1 EIDGRRVD
9 SDPVGIRARVGYMP
23 EHDCLPADQS
33 AADLVAGLGELS
45 GLPARDARQ
54 RASDVLNLVGLDEA
68 RFRPMGGFSTGMK
81 QRVKLAQAIV
91 ADPTLVL
98 LDEPTAGLDPT
109 GREEMLGLVARLG
122 EFGISAV
129 MATHLL
135 DDVQKVCDH
144 VVMLDGGRLVVAG
157 PTESLL
163 EAKTGAGGRAGAA
176 RLQFHLAGWPPRSR
190 RRGRRRRHPRRH
202 PRRGGRA
209 APPAHAPVDTGHLT
223 RRRLRRQG
231 QPPEGGAVMTVAAT
245 APKGQVYDRGYRPYE
260 GKRGG
265 RGAVVRALW
274 IASVRRAL
282 GLRRSWRQK
291 LLPWGL
297 LVVVS
302 IPAIVAVGIAYV
314 TRNTPGRDFHFI
326 SYQEY
331 VGVSSALLLFVA
343 VTAPDIMCP
352 DRRQRV

>member
-1 EIDGRRVD
+1 VFRTSHLTKHYGSVAALEDLSVEVPSGRVGLVGANGAGKTTMFRLLLGLTRPTAGTVEIDGRRVD

-163 EAKTGAGGRAGAA
+163 EAKTGTVVVEVDGSTRALVAA
-176 RLQFHLAGWPPRSR
+176 LEQHGFSSTLQ
-190 RRGRRRRHPRRH
+190 
-202 PRRGGRA
+202 
-209 APPAHAPVDTGHLT
+209 DGHL
-223 RRRLRRQG
+223 
-231 QPPEGGAVMTVAAT
+231 E
-245 APKGQVYDRGYRPYE
+245 
-260 GKRGG
+260 
-265 RGAVVRALW
+265 
-274 IASVRRAL
+274 
-282 GLRRSWRQK
+282 
-291 LLPWGL
+291 
-297 LVVVS
+297 
-302 IPAIVAVGIAYV
+302 VAVGDAGDDSLDVIRDAVAELRLPLTRLSTRV
-314 TRNTPGRDFHFI
+314 TSLDDVF
-326 SYQEY
+326 
-331 VGVSSALLLFVA
+331 VGKASHQKEEQS
-343 VTAPDIMCP
+343 
-352 DRRQRV
+352 

>member
-1 EIDGRRVD
+1 MFRTSHLTKHYGSVAALEDLSVEVPSGRIGLVGANGAGKTTMFRLLLGLTRPTAGTIEIDGRPVGT
-9 SDPVGIRARVGYMP
+9 DPVGIRARVGYMP

-163 EAKTGAGGRAGAA
+163 EAKTGTVIVEVDGSTRALAA
-176 RLQFHLAGWPPRSR
+176 ELK
-190 RRGRRRRHPRRH
+190 RHGFRCTLE
-202 PRRGGRA
+202 
-209 APPAHAPVDTGHLT
+209 DGHL
-223 RRRLRRQG
+223 
-231 QPPEGGAVMTVAAT
+231 E
-245 APKGQVYDRGYRPYE
+245 
-260 GKRGG
+260 
-265 RGAVVRALW
+265 
-274 IASVRRAL
+274 
-282 GLRRSWRQK
+282 
-291 LLPWGL
+291 
-297 LVVVS
+297 
-302 IPAIVAVGIAYV
+302 
-314 TRNTPGRDFHFI
+314 
-326 SYQEY
+326 
-331 VGVSSALLLFVA
+331 VGVGDAGDDGLDVIRDVVADLRLPLTRLSTRVTSLDDVFVGKA
-343 VTAPDIMCP
+343 SH
-352 DRRQRV
+352 QRPEQP